1 MASTRTLITLP
12 AEDKRWLSDYSRAHG
27 ISMAEAVRRGI
38 HTLKRSEREN
48 LYASLLKRTHG
59 IWQKGDGL
67 KYQKEIRA
75 QYQRF

>member
-1 MASTRTLITLP
+1 
-12 AEDKRWLSDYSRAHG
+12 
-27 ISMAEAVRRGI
+27 MAEAVRRGI

-67 KYQKEIRA
+67 KYQKKTRA
-75 QYQRF
+75 EWNDA